1 MSATAPR
8 PTRDERRR
16 AARAQREA
24 AERALIL
31 RSRRTR
37 RLRQLAGAVVAAA
50 ALVGAAIAISSSYG
64 TSASATA
71 APPAARTASVNRLLA
86 GIPQHGTTL
95 GSPSAPV
102 TLVEYADLKCPICRQ
117 FSAGVLPTLIR
128 DEVRAGKLKI
138 EYRPQ
143 HFVGEQLNPGDSLA
157 AARFAEA
164 AGVQNRLWSFV
175 EQFYANQRDE
185 STRYV
190 SDAYLRSIAATVP
203 GLDAQRALTDR
214 SGAAVTRA
222 LQRSGAEFS
231 AHGFTGT
238 PSFLLG
244 RTGGSL
250 QPLDVPLEA
259 AAFTARIDALAAR

>member
-1 MSATAPR
+1 M
-8 PTRDERRR
+8 
-16 AARAQREA
+16 
-24 AERALIL
+24 
-31 RSRRTR
+31 
-37 RLRQLAGAVVAAA
+37 
-50 ALVGAAIAISSSYG
+50 
-64 TSASATA
+64 
-71 APPAARTASVNRLLA
+71 LA
-86 GIPQHGTTL
+86 GIPQHGATL

-117 FSAGVLPTLIR
+117 FSTDVLPTLIR
-128 DEVRAGKLKI
+128 DDVRAGKLKI

-164 AGVQNRLWSFV
+164 AGAQNRLWSFV
-175 EQFYANQRDE
+175 EQFYANQQDE

-190 SDAYLRSIAATVP
+190 SDAYLRRIAATVP
-203 GLDAQRALTDR
+203 GLDARSAFANR
-214 SGAAVTRA
+214 SGAAVTGA
-222 LQRSGAEFS
+222 LQRSSAEFG

-250 QPLDVPLEA
+250 QPLNVGLTPD
-259 AAFTARIDALAAR
+259 AFTGPIDGLLGR